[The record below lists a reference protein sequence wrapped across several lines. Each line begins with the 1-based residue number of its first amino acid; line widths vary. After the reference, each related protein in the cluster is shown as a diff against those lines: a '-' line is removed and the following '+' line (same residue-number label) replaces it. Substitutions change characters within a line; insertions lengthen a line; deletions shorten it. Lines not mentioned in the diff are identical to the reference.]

1 MKLTT
6 VMHSQGQTAKIFFL
20 GGGERERPY
29 VLHWFQP
36 AVQPTAK
43 NVPALWIIIDSPS

>member
-6 VMHSQGQTAKIFFL
+6 VMHGQGQTAKML
-20 GGGERERPY
+20 GVGGREKPY
-29 VLHWFQP
+29 ILHCFQP

-43 NVPALWIIIDSPS
+43 NVPVLRIIIDSPS